1 MFFNVAQ
8 KNLLGQLFKQ
18 NTFFFAKRCSSSTQL
33 ASNPECRESV
43 YSVLFSFS
51 LHFQHHYYLVRLF
64 HPPFSRLACW
74 CKCIKK
80 YRIKGEGFH
89 LENIHQSTSEPIQH
103 QYEGKNC
110 LTELSCEQNFSSEM

>member
-8 KNLLGQLFKQ
+8 MNLLGQLFKLNTSLQ
-18 NTFFFAKRCSSSTQL
+18 NVVPPTTQL

-43 YSVLFSFS
+43 YFVFFSSS

-64 HPPFSRLACW
+64 HPPFTGLVCW

-80 YRIKGEGFH
+80 YHIKGEGFH

-110 LTELSCEQNFSSEM
+110 FTELSCEQNFNSQM

>member
-1 MFFNVAQ
+1 MFFDVAQ
-8 KNLLGQLFKQ
+8 MNLLGQVFKQ
-18 NTFFFAKRCSSSTQL
+18 NTSLQNVVPHQPNLHQIPNAERVCIPYFFSS
-33 ASNPECRESV
+33 
-43 YSVLFSFS
+43 S

-64 HPPFSRLACW
+64 HPPFSGLACW

-80 YRIKGEGFH
+80 YHIKGEGFH

-110 LTELSCEQNFSSEM
+110 LTELSCEQNFNSEM